1 MTTIY
6 LVSDGE
12 YSDYS
17 VYGLYS
23 TLEKAKQA
31 QELYAA
37 GYIEEFE
44 LDYLPPHPPGELLW
58 AVWMKDSGDIKT
70 VKRIRAR
77 EQYSPFSSIR
87 VLCEG
92 WYPKTDGR
100 RMEIWA
106 RDQEHATKIAS
117 EKRREM
123 LVSGEWY
130 EDDRANR

>member
-37 GYIEEFE
+37 NYIEEFE
-44 LDYLPPHPPGELLW
+44 LDHLPPHPPGELLW
-58 AVWMKDSGDIKT
+58 CVHMKDNGGVQLIE
-70 VKRIRAR
+70 R
-77 EQYSPFSSIR
+77 ETAPEQFEPSCIYNN
-87 VLCEG
+87 LLDG
-92 WYPKTDGR
+92 YYPDLRTIGNILR
-100 RMEIWA
+100 IWA
-106 RDQEHATKIAS
+106 RDQDHAIKIAG
-117 EKRREM
+117 EMRREM

-130 EDDRANR
+130 KGRKW

>member
-1 MTTIY
+1 MGDNKTIY

-12 YSDYS
+12 YSDYT
-17 VYGLYS
+17 VFGLYS

-31 QELYAA
+31 QELYDA

-44 LDYLPPHPPGELLW
+44 LDHFPPHPPGELLW
-58 AVWMKDSGDIKT
+58 GVWMKDSGDIKT
-70 VKRIRAR
+70 VERIKAR
-77 EQYSPFSSIR
+77 GEFSPFSSFR
-87 VLCEG
+87 TLFEG
-92 WYPKTDGR
+92 RYPKTDGR

-106 RDQEHATKIAS
+106 RDKDHAIKIAS

-130 EDDRANR
+130 AND